1 MFFVGS
7 LTVPL
12 AYATHYEILNVR
24 CSGRLTVRGDRHCDA
39 KYTKKPKS
47 AEQAQYIRNYKYINA
62 ARIFPQPFVDI
73 LYKYIL
79 IYY

>member
-24 CSGRLTVRGDRHCDA
+24 CSGRLPVRGVRHCDA
-39 KYTKKPKS
+39 KYKKDVTKL
-47 AEQAQYIRNYKYINA
+47 R
-62 ARIFPQPFVDI
+62 FCDI
-73 LYKYIL
+73 LKCDDMTEKIK
-79 IYY
+79 

>member
-12 AYATHYEILNVR
+12 AYATHYEIFKVR

-39 KYTKKPKS
+39 QYTKIEKILESKS
-47 AEQAQYIRNYKYINA
+47 THKKAN
-62 ARIFPQPFVDI
+62 
-73 LYKYIL
+73 L
-79 IYY
+79 

>member
-24 CSGRLTVRGDRHCDA
+24 CSGRLPLRGVRHCDA
-39 KYTKKPKS
+39 QYTKIEKILESKS
-47 AEQAQYIRNYKYINA
+47 YRKKQN
-62 ARIFPQPFVDI
+62 I
-73 LYKYIL
+73 LDRKNIEK
-79 IYY
+79 

>member
-24 CSGRLTVRGDRHCDA
+24 CSGRLPVRGVRHCDA
-39 KYTKKPKS
+39 KYTKKPKF
-47 AEQAQYIRNYKYINA
+47 AEQKRCHKIT
-62 ARIFPQPFVDI
+62 FCDI
-73 LYKYIL
+73 LKCDDMTEKIK
-79 IYY
+79 

>member
-39 KYTKKPKS
+39 QYTKIEKILESKS
-47 AEQAQYIRNYKYINA
+47 YRK
-62 ARIFPQPFVDI
+62 
-73 LYKYIL
+73 K
-79 IYY
+79 